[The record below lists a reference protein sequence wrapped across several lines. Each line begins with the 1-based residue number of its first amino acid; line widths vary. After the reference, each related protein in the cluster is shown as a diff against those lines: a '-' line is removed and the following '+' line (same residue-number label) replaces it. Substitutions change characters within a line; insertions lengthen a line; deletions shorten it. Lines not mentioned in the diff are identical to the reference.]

1 MEQKMYSVEIMKGCN
16 LFVITYSKEHAIV
29 EIVRLNIKDNVEDYP
44 SDYTIDNV
52 KLLSKDEMDEII
64 IDYNYATEDEESD
77 TLLNILSFSDNLF
90 EFFIALYFFL
100 FLHFVH
106 FSNSINESCLLV
118 FLLV

>member
-16 LFVITYSKEHAIV
+16 LFVIAYSKEHAIV

-77 TLLNILSFSDNLF
+77 TLLNIFKNLTKF
-90 EFFIALYFFL
+90 KEGVQEFFGVVGDDYIAY
-100 FLHFVH
+100 
-106 FSNSINESCLLV
+106 
-118 FLLV
+118 